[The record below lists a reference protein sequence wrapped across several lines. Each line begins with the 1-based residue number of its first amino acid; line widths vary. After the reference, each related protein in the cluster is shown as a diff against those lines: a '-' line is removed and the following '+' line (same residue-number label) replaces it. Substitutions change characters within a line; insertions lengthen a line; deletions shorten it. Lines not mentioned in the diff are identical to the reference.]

1 MRSKIMI
8 GLICLSLPICG
19 RAFELYGVRVGM
31 SLEEVKSTLPK
42 KWRIKQLLKGVGAYV
57 VDDRRTGK
65 VPDLRIYWFCTDYDQ
80 LAAVENQLSFNENFA
95 QISKRYIAEF
105 GKPTDVTVKPDLL
118 SPDEFE
124 KVSLEWTQGQE
135 TLSISASIVKKP
147 KRGHEMP
154 TAVIAL
160 QGLSKCHSE
169 YWERKDRPAIMQNP
183 FRLHAG

>member
-1 MRSKIMI
+1 MKSKIMI
-8 GLICLSLPICG
+8 ALVCLSLPICG

-42 KWRIKQLLKGVGAYV
+42 TWRIKQLVKGAGAYV

-65 VPDLRIYWFCTDYDQ
+65 APDLRIYWFCTDYDQ

-95 QISKRYIAEF
+95 QISKQYIAEF
-105 GKPTDVTVKPDLL
+105 GKPTDVTVKPDQI

-147 KRGHEMP
+147 KRRHEMP

-169 YWERKDRPAIMQNP
+169 YWERKDRPARIQSP
-183 FRLHAG
+183 FRTNEG